1 MTKQKV
7 IFDPIHG
14 NILVKDEFLKI
25 VDHPVFQRLH
35 YISQLGPAFYVY
47 PGATHTRFSHS
58 LGVFHIMS
66 KLLSSIKNQRTWCS
80 NHKSPLD
87 MNKLFSKDRISL
99 LKVSALLH
107 DIGHF
112 PFSHTL
118 EDAIGVKHETVSA
131 LIIRE
136 VLHEEI
142 KKLNITPNDVANL
155 IAGGPTI
162 TYYKLLISST
172 IDADRLD
179 YLLRDAYFT
188 GVGYGN
194 LELERLLST
203 ISVSHD
209 GESYIFPEKSLHA
222 VENYILGR
230 YYMYQTT
237 YNHSVVNSFEAMLS
251 KITRHL
257 ISESY
262 IPSWNELKGNL
273 SNNLWFSFDDSYVIS
288 AMRKYLQDGS
298 NKNIKN
304 VIEAY
309 FKRHPF
315 KKIYEIS
322 SMMENTEK
330 SLEKSYE
337 IKTFLEIKENQDLL
351 NELADK
357 SGVPTEYFALISVE
371 NRIFKSDRMDIKFCL
386 KGSNSPIP
394 ILEVP
399 RSIFYLLRSEK
410 NRMTET
416 LWRLYVKTGKIDG
429 VPYAERIKK
438 VLHKEFNIN
447 IE

>member
-7 IFDPIHG
+7 IFDPLHG
-14 NILVKDEFLKI
+14 NILVKEEFLNI

-58 LGVFHIMS
+58 LGVFYIIK
-66 KLLSSIKNQRTWCS
+66 KLISSIKYQRSWCLNNQPIL
-80 NHKSPLD
+80 N
-87 MNKLFSKDRISL
+87 MNELFSENAISL
-99 LKVSALLH
+99 LKASALLH

-118 EDAIGVKHETVSA
+118 EGAFGVKHETASA

-136 VLHEEI
+136 VLHDEI
-142 KKLNITPNDVANL
+142 EKLDIDPNDVANL
-155 IAGGPTI
+155 IAGGPAR

-203 ISVSHD
+203 ISVSSD
-209 GESYIFPEKSLHA
+209 GEYYIFPEKSLHA

-230 YYMYQTT
+230 YYMYQTI
-237 YNHSVVNSFEAMLS
+237 YNHSVVNSFEVMLS
-251 KITRHL
+251 RIARRL
-257 ISESY
+257 ISESH
-262 IPSWNELKGNL
+262 IPNWDELSENIY
-273 SNNLWFSFDDSYVIS
+273 SNLWYSFDDVYVIN
-288 AMRKYLQDGS
+288 AMRQYLQNGRD
-298 NKNIKN
+298 KNIKQ
-304 VIEAY
+304 VISDY
-309 FKRHPF
+309 FNRRPF

-322 SMMENTEK
+322 SILK
-330 SLEKSYE
+330 SSD
-337 IKTFLEIKENQDLL
+337 IKPLLEIKENPELL
-351 NELADK
+351 YEISDK
-357 SGVPTEYFALISVE
+357 SGVPTDFFSIVSTE
-371 NRIFKSDRMDIKFCL
+371 NRIFKSDRIDIKFCL
-386 KGSNSPIP
+386 KGSDSPVP

-416 LWRLYVKTGKIDG
+416 LWRLYVKTGIIDG